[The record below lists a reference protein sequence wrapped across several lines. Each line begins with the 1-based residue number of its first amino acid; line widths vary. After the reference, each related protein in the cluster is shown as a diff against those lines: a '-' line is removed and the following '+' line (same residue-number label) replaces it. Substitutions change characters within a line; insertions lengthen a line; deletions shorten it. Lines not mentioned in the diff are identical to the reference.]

1 MRKPGGLW
9 RHRDFLS
16 LWGAE
21 TISQFG
27 TQVSLLALP
36 LVAILVL
43 EESAF
48 KIAALTSVEFL
59 PFLLFTLPAGV
70 WVDRL
75 RRKPILVL
83 GNVGRAVALLSV
95 PIVYWVGGLTIWQLY
110 VVGFAVGICTVFFDV
125 AYQSYI
131 PALVGREDVVEA
143 NSKLEISRAAANIAG
158 PGMAGG
164 LIALLTAPVAV
175 LVDAVSYA
183 VSAVLLFGIRKQE
196 EAPPRAERR
205 SLRDELGEGLRYV
218 FRHPYQRTMVAM
230 TALSNF
236 FGQVVF
242 SILLVYAVRELD
254 LSAGTIGIAL
264 AIGNLGTLASA
275 LTAKRIGDAAR
286 RRADDPAR
294 LVPVRAGHA
303 ADRVRA
309 RRTYALPLIVLAM
322 IVIGFGGILYNVT
335 AISLIQ
341 AITPDRILGRANA
354 SRRFVV
360 WGVVPLGGF
369 VGGALAS
376 TIGLRETMVVG
387 ALGGAARRSSR
398 SSSRRS
404 APSERCRSSSRSSL
418 SPPRSPRRAARQRSS
433 ARRGQAAPAAAPA
446 RRSPPPT
453 PPSRR

>member
-1 MRKPGGLW
+1 VRRPGGLW

-95 PIVYWVGGLTIWQLY
+95 PIVYWVGGLSIWQLY
-110 VVGFAVGICTVFFDV
+110 VVGFAVGTCTVFFDV

-183 VSAVLLFGIRKQE
+183 ISAVLLFGIRKQE
-196 EAPPRAERR
+196 ETPPRAERR
-205 SLRDELGEGLRYV
+205 SLRAELGEGLGYV
-218 FRHPYQRTMVAM
+218 FRNPYQRTMVVM

-275 LTAKRIGDAAR
+275 LTAKRIGE
-286 RRADDPAR
+286 R
-294 LVPVRAGHA
+294 LGVG
-303 ADRVRA
+303 
-309 RRTYALPLIVLAM
+309 RTILLASCLFGPGTLLIAFAPEAYALPLIVLAM

-369 VGGALAS
+369 TGGALAS

-387 ALGGAARRSSR
+387 ALGGLLTIVPILISPLRSVGRMSELEPIETQ
-398 SSSRRS
+398 SSPIASASS
-404 APSERCRSSSRSSL
+404 AP
-418 SPPRSPRRAARQRSS
+418 A
-433 ARRGQAAPAAAPA
+433 
-446 RRSPPPT
+446 
-453 PPSRR
+453 

>member
-1 MRKPGGLW
+1 MRRPGGLW

-95 PIVYWVGGLTIWQLY
+95 PVVYWVGGLTIWQLY
-110 VVGFAVGICTVFFDV
+110 VVGFAVGTCTVFFDV

-183 VSAVLLFGIRKQE
+183 ISAVLLFGIRKQE

-218 FRHPYQRTMVAM
+218 FRNPYQRTMVVM

-275 LTAKRIGDAAR
+275 LTAKRIGE
-286 RRADDPAR
+286 R
-294 LVPVRAGHA
+294 LGVG
-303 ADRVRA
+303 
-309 RRTYALPLIVLAM
+309 RTILLASCLFGPGTLLIAFAPEAYALPLIVLAM
-322 IVIGFGGILYNVT
+322 MVIGFGGILYNVT

-360 WGVVPLGGF
+360 WGVIPFGGL
-369 VGGALAS
+369 VGGALGS

-387 ALGGAARRSSR
+387 ALGGLLTIVPILVSPLRSVGKMSELEPLEPQ
-398 SSSRRS
+398 SSPIASASS
-404 APSERCRSSSRSSL
+404 AP
-418 SPPRSPRRAARQRSS
+418 A
-433 ARRGQAAPAAAPA
+433 
-446 RRSPPPT
+446 
-453 PPSRR
+453 

>member
-9 RHRDFLS
+9 QHRDFLS

-110 VVGFAVGICTVFFDV
+110 VVGFAVGTCTVFFDV

-183 VSAVLLFGIRKQE
+183 VSAVLLFVIRKEE

-205 SLRDELGEGLRYV
+205 SLRAELGEGLSYV
-218 FRHPYQRTMVAM
+218 FRNPYQRTMVTM

-242 SILLVYAVRELD
+242 SILLVYAVRELH

-275 LTAKRIGDAAR
+275 LTAKRIGN
-286 RRADDPAR
+286 R
-294 LVPVRAGHA
+294 LGVG
-303 ADRVRA
+303 
-309 RRTYALPLIVLAM
+309 RTILLASCLFGPGTLLIAFAPQQYALPLIVLAM

-360 WGVVPLGGF
+360 WGVVPFGGF

-387 ALGGAARRSSR
+387 ALGGLLSIVPILISPLRSVGKMSELELLEPQ
-398 SSSRRS
+398 SSPIASASS
-404 APSERCRSSSRSSL
+404 AP
-418 SPPRSPRRAARQRSS
+418 A
-433 ARRGQAAPAAAPA
+433 
-446 RRSPPPT
+446 
-453 PPSRR
+453 

>member
-1 MRKPGGLW
+1 MRRPSFFARSRSASADRDPAQRPGLW

-27 TQVSLLALP
+27 SQVSLLALP
-36 LVAILVL
+36 LVAIIVL

-48 KIAALTSVEFL
+48 KVAALTSVEFL

-95 PIVYWVGGLTIWQLY
+95 PAAHWAGALTIWQLY
-110 VVGFAVGICTVFFDV
+110 AVGFAVGVCTVFFDV
-125 AYQSYI
+125 AYQSYV
-131 PALVGREDVVEA
+131 PALVGREYVVEA
-143 NSKLEISRAAANIAG
+143 NAKLEISRAAANVGG

-164 LIALLTAPVAV
+164 LVALLTAPVAV
-175 LVDAVSYA
+175 LVDAISYA
-183 VSAVLLFGIRKQE
+183 VSAFLLLGIRKQE
-196 EAPPRAERR
+196 ETPSRAERR
-205 SLRDELGEGLRYV
+205 SLRSELGEGLRYV
-218 FRHPYQRTMVAM
+218 FQHPYQRTMVLM

-242 SILLVYAVRELD
+242 SILLVYAVRELG

-264 AIGNLGTLASA
+264 AVGNLGTLASA
-275 LTAKRIGDAAR
+275 LTAKRIGE
-286 RRADDPAR
+286 R
-294 LVPVRAGHA
+294 LGVG
-303 ADRVRA
+303 
-309 RRTYALPLIVLAM
+309 RTILLASCLFGPGTLLIAFAPEEYALPLIVASM

-369 VGGALAS
+369 TGGALA
-376 TIGLRETMVVG
+376 TMIGLRETMVVG
-387 ALGGAARRSSR
+387 ALGGLLTIVPILFSPLRSVGKMSELVPLEPHP
-398 SSSRRS
+398 SPIASASS
-404 APSERCRSSSRSSL
+404 AP
-418 SPPRSPRRAARQRSS
+418 A
-433 ARRGQAAPAAAPA
+433 
-446 RRSPPPT
+446 
-453 PPSRR
+453 

>member
-1 MRKPGGLW
+1 MRRPGGLW

-36 LVAILVL
+36 LVAIIVL

-95 PIVYWVGGLTIWQLY
+95 PVVYWVGGLTIWQLY
-110 VVGFAVGICTVFFDV
+110 VVGFAVGVCTVFFDV

-218 FRHPYQRTMVAM
+218 FRNPYQRTMVAM
-230 TALSNF
+230 TAISNF

-242 SILLVYAVRELD
+242 SILLVYAVRELE
-254 LSAGTIGIAL
+254 LSVGTIGIAL
-264 AIGNLGTLASA
+264 AVGNLGTLASA
-275 LTAKRIGDAAR
+275 LTARRIGD
-286 RRADDPAR
+286 R
-294 LVPVRAGHA
+294 LGVG
-303 ADRVRA
+303 
-309 RRTYALPLIVLAM
+309 RTILLASCLFGPGTMLIAFAPQAYALPLIVLAM

-369 VGGALAS
+369 TGGALAS

-387 ALGGAARRSSR
+387 AVGGLLTIVPILFSPLRSVGRMSELEPLESQ
-398 SSSRRS
+398 SSPIASASS
-404 APSERCRSSSRSSL
+404 AP
-418 SPPRSPRRAARQRSS
+418 A
-433 ARRGQAAPAAAPA
+433 
-446 RRSPPPT
+446 
-453 PPSRR
+453 

>member
-1 MRKPGGLW
+1 M
-9 RHRDFLS
+9 
-16 LWGAE
+16 
-21 TISQFG
+21 
-27 TQVSLLALP
+27 
-36 LVAILVL
+36 L

-48 KIAALTSVEFL
+48 KIAALTSVEFM

-110 VVGFAVGICTVFFDV
+110 VVGFAVGTCTVFFDV

-183 VSAVLLFGIRKQE
+183 ISAVLLFGIRKQE

-218 FRHPYQRTMVAM
+218 FRNPYQRTMVVM

-254 LSAGTIGIAL
+254 LSAATIGIAL

-275 LTAKRIGDAAR
+275 LTAKRIGE
-286 RRADDPAR
+286 R
-294 LVPVRAGHA
+294 LGVG
-303 ADRVRA
+303 
-309 RRTYALPLIVLAM
+309 RTILLASCLFGPGTLLIAFAPEAYALPLIVLAM
-322 IVIGFGGILYNVT
+322 MVIGFGGILYNVT

-369 VGGALAS
+369 TGGALAS

-387 ALGGAARRSSR
+387 ALGGLLTIVPILVSPLRSVGKMSELEPLDPQ
-398 SSSRRS
+398 SSPIASASS
-404 APSERCRSSSRSSL
+404 AP
-418 SPPRSPRRAARQRSS
+418 A
-433 ARRGQAAPAAAPA
+433 
-446 RRSPPPT
+446 
-453 PPSRR
+453 

>member
-1 MRKPGGLW
+1 MRRPGGLW

-27 TQVSLLALP
+27 SQVSFLALP
-36 LVAILVL
+36 LVAIIVL

-48 KIAALTSVEFL
+48 KVAALTSIEFL

-83 GNVGRAVALLSV
+83 GNVGRAIALLSV
-95 PIVYWVGGLTIWQLY
+95 PLVYWVGDLTIWQLY
-110 VVGFAVGICTVFFDV
+110 VVGFATGVCTVFFDV

-131 PALVGREDVVEA
+131 PALVGRDDVVEA
-143 NSKLEISRAAANIAG
+143 NSKLEISRAAANIGG

-164 LIALLTAPVAV
+164 LVALLTAPVAV
-175 LVDAVSYA
+175 LVDAVSYLL
-183 VSAVLLFGIRKQE
+183 SALLLVGIRKEE

-205 SLRDELGEGLRYV
+205 SLRAELGEGLRYV

-230 TALSNF
+230 TAISNF

-275 LTAKRIGDAAR
+275 LTAKRIGD
-286 RRADDPAR
+286 R
-294 LVPVRAGHA
+294 LGVG
-303 ADRVRA
+303 
-309 RRTYALPLIVLAM
+309 RTLLLASCLFGPGTLLIAFAPQEYALPLIVLSM
-322 IVIGFGGILYNVT
+322 MVIGFGGILYNVT

-387 ALGGAARRSSR
+387 ALGGLLTLVPILISPLRSVGKMSELEPLEPQ
-398 SSSRRS
+398 SSPIASASS
-404 APSERCRSSSRSSL
+404 AP
-418 SPPRSPRRAARQRSS
+418 A
-433 ARRGQAAPAAAPA
+433 
-446 RRSPPPT
+446 
-453 PPSRR
+453 

>member
-1 MRKPGGLW
+1 VRRTGRLW

-36 LVAILVL
+36 LVAIIVL

-48 KIAALTSVEFL
+48 KVAALTSVEFL

-70 WVDRL
+70 WIDRL

-83 GNVGRAVALLSV
+83 GNVGRGLALLSV
-95 PIVYWVGGLTIWQLY
+95 PIAHWAGALTIWQLY
-110 VVGFAVGICTVFFDV
+110 AVGFAVGVCTVFFDI

-143 NSKLEISRAAANIAG
+143 NAKLEISRAAANIGG

-164 LIALLTAPVAV
+164 LVALLSAPVAV
-175 LVDAVSYA
+175 LLDAVSYA
-183 VSAVLLFGIRKQE
+183 ISAFLLLGIRKQE

-205 SLRDELGEGLRYV
+205 SLRSELGEGLRYV
-218 FRHPYQRTMVAM
+218 FTHPYQRTMVAM

-254 LSAGTIGIAL
+254 LSPGTIGIAL
-264 AIGNLGTLASA
+264 AVGNLGTLASA
-275 LTAKRIGDAAR
+275 LTAKRIGD
-286 RRADDPAR
+286 R
-294 LVPVRAGHA
+294 LGVG
-303 ADRVRA
+303 
-309 RRTYALPLIVLAM
+309 RTILLASCLFGPGTLLIAFAPEQYALPLIVAAM

-369 VGGALAS
+369 AGGALAS

-387 ALGGAARRSSR
+387 ALGGLLTVVPILVSPLRSVGKMSELEPQ
-398 SSSRRS
+398 SSPIASASS
-404 APSERCRSSSRSSL
+404 AP
-418 SPPRSPRRAARQRSS
+418 A
-433 ARRGQAAPAAAPA
+433 
-446 RRSPPPT
+446 
-453 PPSRR
+453 

>member
-1 MRKPGGLW
+1 MRRLGGLW

-27 TQVSLLALP
+27 SQVSFLALP

-43 EESAF
+43 DVSAF
-48 KIAALTSVEFL
+48 KVAALTSVEFL

-75 RRKPILVL
+75 RRRPILVL

-95 PIVYWVGGLTIWQLY
+95 PIVYWAGGLTIWQLY
-110 VVGFAVGICTVFFDV
+110 VVGFATGVCTVFFDV

-131 PALVGREDVVEA
+131 PALVGRDDVVEA
-143 NSKLEISRAAANIAG
+143 NSKLEISRAAANIGG

-164 LIALLTAPVAV
+164 LVALLTAPVAV
-175 LVDAVSYA
+175 LVDAVSYTL
-183 VSAVLLFGIRKQE
+183 SALLLVRIRKPE
-196 EAPPRAERR
+196 EAPSRAERR
-205 SLRDELGEGLRYV
+205 PLRAELGEGLRYV
-218 FRHPYQRTMVAM
+218 FRHPYQRTMVTM

-242 SILLVYAVRELD
+242 SILLVYAVRELG
-254 LSAGTIGIAL
+254 LSAATIGIAL

-275 LTAKRIGDAAR
+275 LTAKRIGE
-286 RRADDPAR
+286 R
-294 LVPVRAGHA
+294 LGVG
-303 ADRVRA
+303 
-309 RRTYALPLIVLAM
+309 RTILLASCLFGPGTLLIAFAPQEYALPLIVLSM

-369 VGGALAS
+369 TGGALAS

-387 ALGGAARRSSR
+387 AVGGLLTIVPILVSPLRSVGKMSELEPLEPQ
-398 SSSRRS
+398 SSSIASASS
-404 APSERCRSSSRSSL
+404 AP
-418 SPPRSPRRAARQRSS
+418 A
-433 ARRGQAAPAAAPA
+433 
-446 RRSPPPT
+446 
-453 PPSRR
+453 

>member
-1 MRKPGGLW
+1 VRRPGGLW

-27 TQVSLLALP
+27 SQVSFLALP

-48 KIAALTSVEFL
+48 NVAALTSLQFL

-83 GNVGRAVALLSV
+83 GDLGRAVALLSV
-95 PIVYWVGGLTIWQLY
+95 PLAHWFGTLTIWHLF
-110 VVGFAVGICTVFFDV
+110 VVAFVHGVCTVFFDV
-125 AYQSYI
+125 AYQSYL
-131 PALVGREDVVEA
+131 PALVGRDQVVEGNA
-143 NSKLEISRAAANIAG
+143 KLEISRAAANIGG

-164 LIALLTAPVAV
+164 LIAALSAPVAV
-175 LVDAVSYA
+175 VLDAFSFLA
-183 VSAVLLFGIRKQE
+183 SALLLGGIRKQE
-196 EAPPRAERR
+196 EAPARADRR
-205 SLRDELGEGLRYV
+205 SLRQELMEGLRYV
-218 FRHPYQRTMVAM
+218 FGHPYQRTMVAM

-242 SILLVYAVRELD
+242 SILLVYAVRELG
-254 LSAGTIGIAL
+254 LSAATIGIVL
-264 AIGNLGTLASA
+264 AVGNLGTLASA
-275 LTAKRIGDAAR
+275 LTAKRIGE
-286 RRADDPAR
+286 R
-294 LVPVRAGHA
+294 LGVG
-303 ADRVRA
+303 
-309 RRTYALPLIVLAM
+309 RTILLSSCLFGPGTLLIALAPQDNAIPFILASM
-322 IVIGFGGILYNVT
+322 MVIGFGGILYNVT

-369 VGGALAS
+369 TGGALAS
-376 TIGLRETMVVG
+376 VIGLRETMVVG
-387 ALGGAARRSSR
+387 AFGGLLTIVPILVSPLRSVGKMSELEPQ
-398 SSSRRS
+398 SSSIASASS
-404 APSERCRSSSRSSL
+404 AP
-418 SPPRSPRRAARQRSS
+418 A
-433 ARRGQAAPAAAPA
+433 
-446 RRSPPPT
+446 
-453 PPSRR
+453 

>member
-1 MRKPGGLW
+1 MRRPGGLW

-36 LVAILVL
+36 LVAIIVL

-95 PIVYWVGGLTIWQLY
+95 PVVYWVGGLTIWQLY
-110 VVGFAVGICTVFFDV
+110 VVGFAVGVCTVFFDV

-218 FRHPYQRTMVAM
+218 FRNPYQRTMVAM
-230 TALSNF
+230 TAISNF

-242 SILLVYAVRELD
+242 SILLVYAVRELE
-254 LSAGTIGIAL
+254 LSVGTIGIAL

-275 LTAKRIGDAAR
+275 LTARRIGD
-286 RRADDPAR
+286 R
-294 LVPVRAGHA
+294 LGVG
-303 ADRVRA
+303 
-309 RRTYALPLIVLAM
+309 RTILLASCLFGPGTMLIAFAPQAYALPLIVLAM

-369 VGGALAS
+369 TGGALAS

-387 ALGGAARRSSR
+387 AVGGLLTIVPILFSPLRSVGRMSELEPLETQ
-398 SSSRRS
+398 SSPIASASS
-404 APSERCRSSSRSSL
+404 AP
-418 SPPRSPRRAARQRSS
+418 A
-433 ARRGQAAPAAAPA
+433 
-446 RRSPPPT
+446 
-453 PPSRR
+453 

>member
-48 KIAALTSVEFL
+48 KIAALTSAEFL

-83 GNVGRAVALLSV
+83 ANVGRAVALLSV

-110 VVGFAVGICTVFFDV
+110 VVGFAVGVCTVFFDV

-131 PALVGREDVVEA
+131 PALVGRGDVVEA
-143 NSKLEISRAAANIAG
+143 NSKLEISRAAAQIAG
-158 PGMAGG
+158 PGIAGG

-183 VSAVLLFGIRKQE
+183 VSALLLFGIRKQE

-205 SLRDELGEGLRYV
+205 SLRAELGEGLSYV

-242 SILLVYAVRELD
+242 SILLVYAVRELH

-264 AIGNLGTLASA
+264 AIGNLGTLAAA
-275 LTAKRIGDAAR
+275 LSAKRIGD
-286 RRADDPAR
+286 R
-294 LVPVRAGHA
+294 LGVG
-303 ADRVRA
+303 
-309 RRTYALPLIVLAM
+309 RTILLASCLFGPGTLLIAFAPQEYALPLIVLAM

-387 ALGGAARRSSR
+387 ALGGLLTIVPILISPLRSVGKMSELEPLEPQ
-398 SSSRRS
+398 SSPIASASS
-404 APSERCRSSSRSSL
+404 AP
-418 SPPRSPRRAARQRSS
+418 A
-433 ARRGQAAPAAAPA
+433 
-446 RRSPPPT
+446 
-453 PPSRR
+453 

>member
-1 MRKPGGLW
+1 MRRLGGLW

-36 LVAILVL
+36 LVAIIVL

-48 KIAALTSVEFL
+48 KVAALTSIEFL

-83 GNVGRAVALLSV
+83 GNLGRAVALLSV
-95 PIVYWVGGLTIWQLY
+95 PIVYWAGTLTIWQLY
-110 VVGFAVGICTVFFDV
+110 VVGFAVGVCTVFFDV

-143 NSKLEISRAAANIAG
+143 NSKLEISRAAASIAG

-183 VSAVLLFGIRKQE
+183 VSALLLVGIRKQE

-205 SLRDELGEGLRYV
+205 SLRSELGEGLRYV
-218 FRHPYQRTMVAM
+218 FRHPYQRTMVVM

-275 LTAKRIGDAAR
+275 LTAKRIGD
-286 RRADDPAR
+286 R
-294 LVPVRAGHA
+294 LGVG
-303 ADRVRA
+303 
-309 RRTYALPLIVLAM
+309 RTILLASCLFGPGTLLIAFAPQAYALPLIVLSM

-369 VGGALAS
+369 TGGALAS

-387 ALGGAARRSSR
+387 ALGGLLTIVPILFSPLRSVGKMSDLEPQ
-398 SSSRRS
+398 SSPIASASS
-404 APSERCRSSSRSSL
+404 AP
-418 SPPRSPRRAARQRSS
+418 A
-433 ARRGQAAPAAAPA
+433 
-446 RRSPPPT
+446 
-453 PPSRR
+453 

>member
-1 MRKPGGLW
+1 MA
-9 RHRDFLS
+9 

-27 TQVSLLALP
+27 SQVSFLALP

-48 KIAALTSVEFL
+48 NVAALTSLQFL

-83 GNVGRAVALLSV
+83 GDLGRALALLSV
-95 PIVYWVGGLTIWQLY
+95 PLAHWLWSLTIWHLF
-110 VVGFAVGICTVFFDV
+110 VVAFVHGLCTVFFDV
-125 AYQSYI
+125 AYQSYL
-131 PALVGREDVVEA
+131 PALVGREQVVEGNA
-143 NSKLEISRAAANIAG
+143 KLEISRAASNIGG
-158 PGMAGG
+158 PGIAGG
-164 LIALLTAPVAV
+164 LVAALTAPVAV
-175 LVDAVSYA
+175 LADAVSFL
-183 VSAVLLFGIRKQE
+183 VSALLLGGIRKQE
-196 EAPPRAERR
+196 TAPARADRR
-205 SLRDELGEGLRYV
+205 SLRHELAEGLRYV
-218 FRHPYQRTMVAM
+218 FGHSYQRTMVAM

-254 LSAGTIGIAL
+254 LTAGTIGIVL
-264 AIGNLGTLASA
+264 AVGNVGTLAAA
-275 LTAKRIGDAAR
+275 LTARRIGD
-286 RRADDPAR
+286 R
-294 LVPVRAGHA
+294 LGVG
-303 ADRVRA
+303 
-309 RRTYALPLIVLAM
+309 RTILLASCLFGPGTLLIALAPQDNAIPFILASM

-369 VGGALAS
+369 TGGALAS
-376 TIGLRETMVVG
+376 TIGLRETMIVG
-387 ALGGAARRSSR
+387 AVGGLSTIVPILFSPLRSVGKMSDLEPQ
-398 SSSRRS
+398 SSPIASASS
-404 APSERCRSSSRSSL
+404 AP
-418 SPPRSPRRAARQRSS
+418 A
-433 ARRGQAAPAAAPA
+433 
-446 RRSPPPT
+446 
-453 PPSRR
+453 

>member
-1 MRKPGGLW
+1 
-9 RHRDFLS
+9 
-16 LWGAE
+16 
-21 TISQFG
+21 
-27 TQVSLLALP
+27 
-36 LVAILVL
+36 
-43 EESAF
+43 
-48 KIAALTSVEFL
+48 
-59 PFLLFTLPAGV
+59 
-70 WVDRL
+70 
-75 RRKPILVL
+75 
-83 GNVGRAVALLSV
+83 
-95 PIVYWVGGLTIWQLY
+95 
-110 VVGFAVGICTVFFDV
+110 
-125 AYQSYI
+125 
-131 PALVGREDVVEA
+131 
-143 NSKLEISRAAANIAG
+143 
-158 PGMAGG
+158 MAGG

-183 VSAVLLFGIRKQE
+183 ISAVLLFGIRKQE

-218 FRHPYQRTMVAM
+218 FRNPYQRTMVVM

-275 LTAKRIGDAAR
+275 LTAKRIGE
-286 RRADDPAR
+286 R
-294 LVPVRAGHA
+294 LGVG
-303 ADRVRA
+303 
-309 RRTYALPLIVLAM
+309 RTILLASCLFGPGTLLIAFAPEAYALPLIVLAM

-369 VGGALAS
+369 TGGALAS

-387 ALGGAARRSSR
+387 ALGGLLTIVPILVSPLRSVGKMSELEPLEPQ
-398 SSSRRS
+398 SSPIASASS
-404 APSERCRSSSRSSL
+404 AP
-418 SPPRSPRRAARQRSS
+418 A
-433 ARRGQAAPAAAPA
+433 
-446 RRSPPPT
+446 
-453 PPSRR
+453 